1 MEILGQQNH
10 LKMPVLDADPP
21 RPRLVRSIILGR
33 SLVLAYLLK
42 THRWFQCAARVKN
55 NWERSRKIYISI
67 LSFKK
72 RTISINKWITEKFQ
86 MDDGKLLLSFASRH
100 MASNNGTSFRAY
112 EIKRGFCKIDSND
125 DDDILFF
132 SKSRMLSLYSR
143 YLMNM
148 L

>member
-21 RPRLVRSIILGR
+21 HPRLVRSIILGR

-55 NWERSRKIYISI
+55 NWERSRKMYTSI

-86 MDDGKLLLSFASRH
+86 TDDGKLLLSFVSRDTWLQTMGH
-100 MASNNGTSFRAY
+100 HSGPMKLREVFVKLIVMMMMISAT
-112 EIKRGFCKIDSND
+112 
-125 DDDILFF
+125 
-132 SKSRMLSLYSR
+132 
-143 YLMNM
+143 
-148 L
+148 